1 MIKRKLI
8 SAVTC
13 FALLVSLLSPASVL
27 AQDSDHSDNS
37 GTPEGTKNYVS
48 DASYEAFGLTG
59 VTDKS
64 QQPKDFTS
72 NAADPLANY
81 TPMELSELYVASA
94 NRHTPYTGQA
104 QILKGP
110 EKFTGDNIKLDNLKE
125 EAHKSYSPSD
135 HYQAQNA
142 VSMEYDSKPGEDTPQ
157 KGIAESTLYTR
168 EDPNHHNQVMSF
180 MRITTYDKDMN
191 VLDSK
196 EYSLSDPAGPSNS
209 DWVNNVEADSALGLT
224 ALAAGSY
231 YYHNFPPALAF
242 YVPSNAY
249 WGPYIIIAGLDQHGK
264 INEQQRIY
272 LSDLDKNAFG
282 DFAYHDWQLPVVD
295 LATTSIS
302 GADDLVIN
310 ASLPVKNSNGYD
322 RRFQRSVSCIYDFTN
337 VPATGKYEMVKVF
350 DIPHEA
356 GYNSMRFASACD
368 TDLNGNGV
376 KELIVAGHVNYSKSY
391 YDCGYMDVN
400 SNMVQMVTW
409 DSGYQYVWSNPQT
422 VHKINDVYVGKEMLE
437 PAALSAGRYF
447 SEDPKDYLFLEGVTF
462 KFDRDFPATA
472 HTEADYF
479 KDNALKDIHS
489 MSLGGMRNKFI
500 SRAVTSCFAKDRYG
514 TEQTVVVSGAIE
526 AYTNYHIDYDVSWVH
541 GSGVPKSTEISQTKS
556 DIGYIDD
563 RGENFDGTFLT
574 ITDVDF
580 DDDTVYFKYK
590 GKESG
595 WSAPTSLAVLS
606 PTPHYNE
613 LLGMDGYKPGEVSFK
628 ISSSHGSGTE
638 GDWNVGGGVN
648 MGFQITAGAGV
659 FGNEVTV
666 GGAFSDQLMLSYV
679 GSVFSSNNITTSL
692 TYTADSDTANVV
704 CVASPVTSYLYDV
717 WIPEYTITQ
726 ELLDNYKKNT
736 GEDLTGY
743 NIGDTAGGNF
753 ETCSIDNV
761 YDPQYSLITA
771 AQYNKAAESAKP
783 IGNNAG
789 IKKINTAEIFGNPFV
804 PGAPDTYPKELAD
817 IPNVADQSYNTK
829 GGKYAVTSG
838 GSSIS
843 FDVDHEQTQE
853 YKNGFNLDFSAE
865 LDLVASSKTSAVLKV
880 NTDEKIGLNFTA
892 GGGASWINST
902 AHGKGVGATV
912 NALPKAANAY
922 AFNITPAM
930 WRTTALEKD
939 KDGKN
944 PYVLGFLTEG
954 AENAP
959 PTLPDMWIY
968 DTQLA
973 PDSKTSS
980 VTLCW
985 DAADATRQA
994 DLFELYMTARD
1005 GTALPQGTTTGN
1017 MMTVTGLEP
1026 GEVYNFQL
1034 RAYKDQNK
1042 ANPSVLGKM
1051 LTATTQPA
1059 SHPDISQ
1066 QPKDVK
1072 TLVGSSALFNVSVV
1086 DETTPPTHMYQW
1098 EKFAFDEDSFL
1109 GNWERQGEPSNNDEF
1124 RIEHTQLED
1133 NNTKIRVIVYDNY
1146 LENGIY
1152 PMAYSK
1158 EAHLTV
1164 LPASTDTSAQT
1175 GSTISSQPQL
1185 NLQVGDTASIGEEDM
1200 VPQGEDGSS
1209 YPITIDG
1216 LDSTQL
1222 SDDAW
1227 AYLLFIDSDENV
1239 RLMEKNLFTEG
1250 TSFNID
1256 LDSFFSGPDALKE
1269 GRTQVLCVYT
1279 ESRLQG
1285 SVPEQLETLK
1295 QFLHGDST
1303 ALQQTQKTLPDYTY
1317 LPSFATAA
1325 INYHNVDLDSNSI
1338 KLDYETGRGRNNP
1351 LNLKRLTRATPRF
1364 TLKPA
1369 EIKGGKFTGWF
1380 ADSEHTAAVDTV
1392 GPVPPVSVHP
1402 ILHAAYENTEYPI
1415 TYHLDGGTNH
1425 PDNPLT
1431 YTIVSPSLYLNAP
1444 EKPGYRF
1451 MGWYTDPGLQ
1461 NAIDSIGHGS
1471 TGGLDLYAKWELIHY
1486 SIYYTAGTGEL
1497 PPGNPDTYTIHD
1509 AVSLTPPL
1517 YAEGN
1522 GTWYQDSVYTQL
1534 FEDKPAGSTGTLVL
1548 YGKENQQ
1555 PTPGPSPSDDPNSG
1569 DKPAAGSAKGVSTG
1583 YQPDNQL
1590 WIILTAFGAAAVIIL
1605 AMRQYQKKH
1614 QRS

>member
-1 MIKRKLI
+1 MLKKKLI

-13 FALLVSLLSPASVL
+13 FALLTSLLSPAIVL
-27 AQDSDHSDNS
+27 AEDAGLSDNS

-48 DASYEAFGLTG
+48 DASYKDFGLTG

-64 QQPKDFTS
+64 QQPKDFTQ

-81 TPMELSELYVASA
+81 TPMDLSELYVASA
-94 NRHTPYTGQA
+94 NRHYPYTGQA

-125 EAHKSYSPSD
+125 EAHKNYSSSD

-142 VSMEYDSKPGEDTPQ
+142 VSMLYDSKSGENTFQ

-168 EDPNHHNQVMSF
+168 EDPNHHYQVMSF
-180 MRITTYDKDMN
+180 MRLTTYDKDMN
-191 VLDSK
+191 VLDSR
-196 EYSLSDPAGPSNS
+196 EYSLADPAGPSNS
-209 DWVNNVEADSALGLT
+209 DWVNNVEADSALGLM
-224 ALAAGSY
+224 ALSAGSY
-231 YYHNFPPALAF
+231 YFDLAPALAF

-249 WGPYIIIAGLDQHGK
+249 WGPYIIIATLDQHGK
-264 INEQQRIY
+264 INERQRIY
-272 LSDLDKNAFG
+272 LKDLDQSAFG
-282 DFAYHDWQLPVVD
+282 DFAYHDWQLPVVN

-302 GADDLVIN
+302 GCDDLVIN

-322 RRFQRSVSCIYDFTN
+322 KRFQRSVSSIYSYANT
-337 VPATGKYEMVKVF
+337 VPNGKYEMVKIF
-350 DIPHEA
+350 DIPHES
-356 GYNSMRFASACD
+356 GYTGMRFASACD

-376 KELIVAGHVNYSKSY
+376 NELVIAGHVNYSKSY
-391 YDCGYMDVN
+391 YDCGYMVGD

-409 DSGYQYVWSNPQT
+409 NSGYQYVWSSPQT

-462 KFDRDFPATA
+462 KFNKDFPATA
-472 HTEADYF
+472 DTEADYF
-479 KDNALKDIHS
+479 KNNALTDIHS
-489 MSLGGMRNKFI
+489 ISLGGTRNKFI

-541 GSGVPKSTEISQTKS
+541 GKGVPKNTELSQTKS
-556 DIGYIDD
+556 DTGYIDN

-574 ITDVDF
+574 ITDVNF

-590 GKESG
+590 GKQSG

-613 LLGMDGYKPGEVSFK
+613 LLGIDDYKSGEVSFR

-648 MGFQITAGAGV
+648 MGVEVTGGVGV
-659 FGNEVTV
+659 FGNEATI

-704 CVASPVTSYLYDV
+704 CIASPVTSYLYDV

-743 NIGDTAGGNF
+743 KVGDKAGGMF
-753 ETCSIDNV
+753 ETYSIDNV
-761 YDPQYSLITA
+761 YDPQYSLITVD
-771 AQYNKAAESAKP
+771 QYNKAAEGAEP
-783 IGNNAG
+783 TGNNAG
-789 IKKINTAEIFGNPFV
+789 IKKINTAEIFGDHFV
-804 PGAPDTYPKELAD
+804 PGAPDTYPKELSD
-817 IPNVADQSYNTK
+817 IPNVADHSYNK
-829 GGKYAVTSG
+829 GGKHAVTSG
-838 GSSIS
+838 GSSIT
-843 FDVDHEQTQE
+843 FDIDQEQTQE

-865 LDLVASSKTSAVLKV
+865 LDLVASADISFLLAI
-880 NTDEKIGLNFTA
+880 NAEGRIGLDFTA

-922 AFNITPAM
+922 TFEVAPAM
-930 WRTTALEKD
+930 WRSTALEKN

-944 PYVLGFLTEG
+944 PYVLGFLTEE

-973 PDSKTSS
+973 PDSETSS

-985 DAADATRQA
+985 DEANTTRKA
-994 DLFELYMTARD
+994 GLFELYMIARD
-1005 GTALPQGTTTGN
+1005 GTALSKGTTTDN
-1017 MMTVTGLEP
+1017 MITVKDLEP
-1026 GEVYNFQL
+1026 GEIYTFQL
-1034 RAYKDQNK
+1034 RAYKDRSK

-1051 LTATTQPA
+1051 LNATTQPT
-1059 SHPDISQ
+1059 SHPDISA
-1066 QPKDVK
+1066 QPRDCETNVGK
-1072 TLVGSSALFNVSVV
+1072 TALFNVAVTG
-1086 DETTPPTHMYQW
+1086 ETTPPRHMYQW
-1098 EKFAFDEDSFL
+1098 EKFTFNEDSFL
-1109 GNWERQGEPSNNDEF
+1109 GNWERQGEPSNSNEF
-1124 RIEHTQLED
+1124 RIENAQSED
-1133 NNTKIRVIVYDNY
+1133 NNTKIRVIVYDNN
-1146 LENGIY
+1146 LTNGIY

-1158 EAHLTV
+1158 EARLTV
-1164 LPASTDTSAQT
+1164 VPAATTQSDNTT
-1175 GSTISSQPQL
+1175 SSQPQL
-1185 NLQVGDTASIGEEDM
+1185 NLQVGDTANVGEEDM
-1200 VPQGEDGSS
+1200 LQRGEDGGS
-1209 YPITIDG
+1209 YPIKIDG
-1216 LDSTQL
+1216 FDGVQL
-1222 SDDAW
+1222 PADAW
-1227 AYLLFIDSDENV
+1227 TYLLFIDSDENV
-1239 RLMEKNLFTEG
+1239 RLMEKNLSTDG

-1256 LDSFFSGPDALKE
+1256 LDSCFSEPDALKE
-1269 GRTQVLCVYT
+1269 GRTQVVGVYT
-1279 ESRLQG
+1279 GNRLSG
-1285 SVPEQLETLK
+1285 NEDEQLAALN

-1303 ALQQTQKTLPDYTY
+1303 KLQQTQESAPETSVANTY
-1317 LPSFATAA
+1317 PPSFATAV
-1325 INYHNVDLDSNSI
+1325 INYHSVDLDSNSI

-1351 LNLKRLTRATPRF
+1351 LNIKRLTWATPRF
-1364 TLKPA
+1364 TLQLA
-1369 EIKGGKFTGWF
+1369 EIRGGEFTGWF
-1380 ADSEHTAAVDTV
+1380 ADSEHTSAVDTV
-1392 GPVPPVSVHP
+1392 GPVPPAK
-1402 ILHAAYENTEYPI
+1402 IQALLHAAYENTAYPI
-1415 TYHLDGGTNH
+1415 TYHMDGGANH
-1425 PDNPLT
+1425 PDNPGS
-1431 YTIVSPSLYLNAP
+1431 YTIESPSLYLNAP

-1451 MGWYTDPGLQ
+1451 MGWYTDYELQ

-1471 TGGLDLYAKWELIHY
+1471 TGGLELYAKWELIHY
-1486 SIYYTAGTGEL
+1486 NIYYTAGAGEL
-1497 PPGNPDTYTIHD
+1497 PSGNPDTYTIHD

-1522 GTWYQDSVYTQL
+1522 GAWYRDNACTQL
-1534 FEDKPAGSTGTLVL
+1534 FEGQPAGAAGTLVL

-1555 PTPGPSPSDDPNSG
+1555 PGPSPSPDPNSG
-1569 DKPAAGSAKGVSTG
+1569 DKPANDPSKGVSTG
-1583 YQPDNQL
+1583 YLPDNQL

-1605 AMRQYQKKH
+1605 AIWQYKKKH
-1614 QRS
+1614 QHS